1 MTRNTIQAG
10 IAGLATVAVAGPAFA
25 HHPMGGATPET
36 IGDGLLS
43 GIGHPIIGIDHLAF
57 ILAVGLAAA
66 FTPRRFLMPL
76 AFVVATI
83 AGCLIAYAGGV
94 LPLAELVI
102 SGSVLLAGAL
112 ILSGRPVPA
121 AAYLALFSVAG
132 LFHGFAYGEAII
144 GGETTPLVAYLI
156 GFGVTQ
162 FAIASA
168 VAVGVRAVW
177 NAVDASAIQPR
188 LAGALAAGIG
198 FAFFVETVEGMIF

>member
-1 MTRNTIQAG
+1 MKRTSIQAG
-10 IAGLATVAVAGPAFA
+10 IAGLATAAFAGPAFA

-57 ILAVGLAAA
+57 IVAVGLAAA

-83 AGCLIAYAGGV
+83 AGCLIAYGGGV

-112 ILSGRPVPA
+112 ILSGRPIPA

-132 LFHGFAYGEAII
+132 LFHGFAYGAAII

-162 FAIASA
+162 FAIASG
-168 VAVGVRAVW
+168 VALGVRAVW
-177 NAVDASAIQPR
+177 NAVDAAAIQPR

-198 FAFFVETVEGMIF
+198 FAFFAETVEGMIF